1 MKVIIK
7 GENCFSVGGLWRKD
21 YEIEY
26 SNKYKAGDIIDAV
39 LINHKGGNIT
49 KDSIKLEVNEELLE
63 HIQLAYEETL
73 EEERRSKLPKKYIA
87 LYRLSLASDLIGDLG
102 QQRQNTSLY
111 EMLFDQLDRADCPQD
126 DEEIEDYQDRLCQEI
141 DKMSAEEIKN
151 RIWAEYECLDN
162 SYSSTLEEYLKDLK
176 VWNKIYEDISDDE
189 ELDDEARIYLK
200 LYDDNPNE
208 YCVKIFDSEPNDTI
222 INDNYEYDI
231 ISIFEVIEE

>member
-7 GENCFSVGGLWRKD
+7 SENCLSVGGLWRKD

-39 LINHKGGNIT
+39 LINHKGGNIS

-87 LYRLSLASDLIGDLG
+87 LYRLSLASDLIGDLE
-102 QQRQNTSLY
+102 QKRQNTSLY

-126 DEEIEDYQDRLCQEI
+126 DEEI

-189 ELDDEARIYLK
+189 ELDDEPVIREIKEDSKPLK
-200 LYDDNPNE
+200 KNRKEKRKELQDAKNFLDKDQTSIRRVSLEPDDMDDYD
-208 YCVKIFDSEPNDTI
+208 F
-222 INDNYEYDI
+222 
-231 ISIFEVIEE
+231 